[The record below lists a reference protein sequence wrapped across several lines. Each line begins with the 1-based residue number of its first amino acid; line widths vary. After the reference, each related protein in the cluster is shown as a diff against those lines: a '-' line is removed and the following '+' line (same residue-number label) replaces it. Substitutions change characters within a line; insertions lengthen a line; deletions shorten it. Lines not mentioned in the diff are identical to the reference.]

1 MNFDGF
7 ADSSGAFFGK
17 LAKNQNREWFLAHKE
32 AFENGWNLPMKALL
46 QDVFPLIDNAF
57 PHCDLDVPKVFR
69 IYRDVRF
76 AKDKAPYKTNIGGHI
91 SIKRTGKATEVPIAL
106 YFHVGHN
113 ECFAAAGHYMMDG
126 ATLTRFRNA
135 VADEVKGKA
144 LEKIIKKLESKGFV
158 LDSHETSKRVP
169 KGFEPDHPRAN
180 LLKRKGLTATFPG
193 VPKALLTDAKLPK
206 HIAAQVKLTVPLVE
220 WLVYATA

>member
-1 MNFDGF
+1 
-7 ADSSGAFFGK
+7 
-17 LAKNQNREWFLAHKE
+17 
-32 AFENGWNLPMKALL
+32 
-46 QDVFPLIDNAF
+46 
-57 PHCDLDVPKVFR
+57 
-69 IYRDVRF
+69 VRF

-169 KGFEPDHPRAN
+169 KGSSA
-180 LLKRKGLTATFPG
+180 
-193 VPKALLTDAKLPK
+193 KALQRHSPVSRKRCSPMQSFRSTSLRR
-206 HIAAQVKLTVPLVE
+206 
-220 WLVYATA
+220 